1 MLKYC
6 STEMYAHNFIILIEL
21 LVLEVL
27 QYFLLYYY
35 FCTLIEAPLTA

>member
-21 LVLEVL
+21 LVLE
-27 QYFLLYYY
+27 YFLLYYY
-35 FCTLIEAPLTA
+35 FYTLTEVQLAS